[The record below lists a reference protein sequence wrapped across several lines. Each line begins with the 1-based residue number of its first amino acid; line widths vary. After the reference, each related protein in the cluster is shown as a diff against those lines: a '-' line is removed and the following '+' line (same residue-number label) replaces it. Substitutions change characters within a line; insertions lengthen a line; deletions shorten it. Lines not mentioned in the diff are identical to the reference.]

1 MCGPPAPERAAGAPR
16 PDAPAP
22 PTVTFGHTAADSHSH
37 RQPAPLVS
45 LLKDNAESF
54 ARIARCRALDAPWH
68 ARCESHLVVGG
79 SPMKRVAHVLRK
91 FDPAEWGGTETHV
104 AEVTRR
110 MLPLGF
116 QAEVFAPEG
125 PEGNQGLDP
134 RVPLHRY
141 SAFCPFLG
149 PSERRR
155 ALVASSGNIVSLS
168 LIPRLAL
175 DKGFALAHLHTGNRV
190 GGAVRTAMR
199 LSSRPYV
206 ISVHGPL
213 LAQAELIANDTANR
227 MQGLRDIGQPFG
239 LILGARRVIEDA
251 ARVITFNDAERE
263 AVAMKVGR
271 RAVRM
276 DHGVDAERLA
286 GGDASMARA
295 RWPEMK
301 NSPVVALVG
310 RVCKQKNQLLAVRAF
325 AAGAPKDYRLALG
338 GAETDAGYRGLVEA
352 EARSL
357 GVADRVHFLGNLD
370 REREVPDLLARA
382 SLVLVP
388 STHEAFGLAV
398 LEGWAARRAVMFA
411 NSSGLCDLA
420 RAAGAAAIVVPEL
433 DPSLWASAFRR
444 YLGDDA
450 LRAAAA
456 EAGRRLVE
464 ERFQWDAVARRL
476 GDLYDEVLEERGRP
490 RKGKHSREQGGESVR
505 EAAW

>member
-1 MCGPPAPERAAGAPR
+1 
-16 PDAPAP
+16 
-22 PTVTFGHTAADSHSH
+22 
-37 RQPAPLVS
+37 
-45 LLKDNAESF
+45 
-54 ARIARCRALDAPWH
+54 
-68 ARCESHLVVGG
+68 
-79 SPMKRVAHVLRK
+79 MKRVAHVLRK
-91 FDPAEWGGTETHV
+91 FDSAEWGGTETHV

-110 MLPLGF
+110 MLPIGF
-116 QAEVFAPEG
+116 QGEVFAPEG
-125 PEGNQGLDP
+125 PEESQGLDP

-149 PSERRR
+149 PRERRR

-168 LIPRLAL
+168 LVARLAL
-175 DKGFALAHLHTGNRV
+175 DEGIALAHLHTGNRI

-206 ISVHGPL
+206 ISIHGPL
-213 LAQAELIANDTANR
+213 FAQAELVANDTANR
-227 MQGLRDIGQPFG
+227 TRGLRDVGQPFG
-239 LILGARRVIEDA
+239 LLLGARRVIEDA

-263 AVAMKVGR
+263 AVAAKVGQ

-276 DHGVDAERLA
+276 DHGVDAERLE
-286 GGDASMARA
+286 GGDASRARA
-295 RWPEMK
+295 RWPELGD
-301 NSPVVALVG
+301 SPVVALVG
-310 RVCKQKNQLLAVRAF
+310 RVCRQKNQLLAVRAF
-325 AAGAPKDYRLALG
+325 AAGAPKDHRLALG
-338 GAETDAGYRGLVEA
+338 GAETDPGYRRVVEE

-357 GVADRVHFLGNLD
+357 GIADRVHFLGNLD

-420 RAAGAAAIVVPEL
+420 RAAGDAAIVVPEL
-433 DPSLWASAFRR
+433 EPSLWASAFRR

-464 ERFQWDAVARRL
+464 ARFQWDAVARRL
-476 GDLYDEVLEERGRP
+476 GDLYEEVLEENGRR
-490 RKGKHSREQGGESVR
+490 RKGRQSKDKGGGTIR
-505 EAAW
+505 EAAR

>member
-1 MCGPPAPERAAGAPR
+1 M
-16 PDAPAP
+16 
-22 PTVTFGHTAADSHSH
+22 T
-37 RQPAPLVS
+37 
-45 LLKDNAESF
+45 N
-54 ARIARCRALDAPWH
+54 
-68 ARCESHLVVGG
+68 
-79 SPMKRVAHVLRK
+79 KRVAHVLRK
-91 FDPAEWGGTETHV
+91 FDPSEWGGTETHV

-116 QAEVFAPEG
+116 QGEVFAPEG
-125 PEGNQGLDP
+125 PTGSRGLDP

-149 PSERRR
+149 SPERRR

-168 LIPRLAL
+168 LIARLGLDEGIAL
-175 DKGFALAHLHTGNRV
+175 SHLHTGNRI

-206 ISVHGPL
+206 ISIHGPL
-213 LAQAELIANDTANR
+213 LAQAELVANDTANR

-239 LILGARRVIEDA
+239 LLLGARRVIEDA
-251 ARVITFNDAERE
+251 ARVITFNDAELE
-263 AVAMKVGR
+263 AVKAKVGR

-286 GGDASMARA
+286 GGDAERART
-295 RWPEMK
+295 RWPELQGA
-301 NSPVVALVG
+301 PVVALVG

-325 AAGAPKDYRLALG
+325 AAGAPKNHRLAFG
-338 GAETDAGYRGLVEA
+338 GAETDPGYRRAVED

-370 REREVPDLLARA
+370 REKEVPDLLARA
-382 SLVLVP
+382 ALVLVP

-398 LEGWAARRAVMFA
+398 LEGWAAQRAVMFA

-420 RAAGAAAIVVPEL
+420 RAAGDAAVVVPEL
-433 DPSLWASAFRR
+433 DPSLWASAFKR

-450 LRAAAA
+450 LRTAAAD
-456 EAGRRLVE
+456 AGRKLVE
-464 ERFQWDAVARRL
+464 ERFRWDAVARRL
-476 GDLYDEVLEERGRP
+476 GDLYDEVLEENRQHQRQ
-490 RKGKHSREQGGESVR
+490 KSRRSKDHR
-505 EAAW
+505 DAASA

>member
-1 MCGPPAPERAAGAPR
+1 M
-16 PDAPAP
+16 
-22 PTVTFGHTAADSHSH
+22 
-37 RQPAPLVS
+37 
-45 LLKDNAESF
+45 NN
-54 ARIARCRALDAPWH
+54 
-68 ARCESHLVVGG
+68 
-79 SPMKRVAHVLRK
+79 KRVAHVLRK
-91 FDPAEWGGTETHV
+91 FDPSEWGGTETHV

-110 MLPLGF
+110 MLPLGWKG
-116 QAEVFAPEG
+116 EVFAPEG
-125 PEGNQGLDP
+125 PEGTKKDKGLDP
-134 RVPLHRY
+134 GVPIRRY

-168 LIPRLAL
+168 LVARLAL
-175 DKGFALAHLHTGNRV
+175 DEGIALAHLHTGNRI

-206 ISVHGPL
+206 ISIHGPL
-213 LAQAELIANDTANR
+213 LAQAELVASDTANR

-239 LILGARRVIEDA
+239 LLLGARKVIDDA
-251 ARVITFNDAERE
+251 ARVITFNDAEQE
-263 AVAMKVGR
+263 AVTAKVGR

-286 GGDASMARA
+286 GGDAARARA
-295 RWPEMK
+295 RWPELGDA
-301 NSPVVALVG
+301 PVVALVG

-325 AAGAPKDYRLALG
+325 AAGAPKNYRLALG
-338 GAETDAGYRGLVEA
+338 GAETDPGYRKTVEE

-357 GVADRVHFLGNLD
+357 GVADRVFFLGNLD

-420 RAAGAAAIVVPEL
+420 KAAGGAAVVVPEL
-433 DPSLWASAFRR
+433 DPNLWASAFQR

-450 LRAAAA
+450 LREAAAD
-456 EAGRRLVE
+456 AGRKLVE
-464 ERFQWDAVARRL
+464 ERYRWDAVARRL
-476 GDLYDEVLEERGRP
+476 GDLYDEVLEENRRQRQARHTSGM
-490 RKGKHSREQGGESVR
+490 KSTR